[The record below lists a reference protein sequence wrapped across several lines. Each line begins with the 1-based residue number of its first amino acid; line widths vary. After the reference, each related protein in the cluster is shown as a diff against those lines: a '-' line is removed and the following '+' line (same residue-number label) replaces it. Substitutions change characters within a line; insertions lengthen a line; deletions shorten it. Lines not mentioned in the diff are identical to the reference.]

1 MTKYRLHSVVSG
13 QGPPIVLLHGF
24 LSSSHYFKTM
34 QPLLAR
40 TNTVISLDLLGSG
53 ISPKPHVNHNYDTQV
68 SAIHDTLKTLNIDA
82 PFVLLGHSMGALIA
96 LRYALRHPR
105 DVKALELFTPPMFHD
120 SIEAHDTYR
129 KHSIQYGIMLDSSL
143 RGLLWPLL
151 KLTPRDTS
159 ENRPEINFADTVRT
173 SPPARE
179 GGYRDIIVA
188 AEFFSDINQVSCPT
202 LLVVGRHDR
211 IEYQKNLGSAHLPKH
226 IVFELIDTGHHP
238 IITAPEL
245 SEILIRRYL

>member
-53 ISPKPHVNHNYDTQV
+53 MSPRPHVHHNYDTQV
-68 SAIHDTLKTLNIDA
+68 RAIHNTLQALSIDT
-82 PFVLLGHSMGALIA
+82 PFVLLGHSMGALIT
-96 LRYALRHPR
+96 LRYTLTHPG
-105 DVKALELFTPPMFHD
+105 DVKALELFTPPIFHD
-120 SIEAHDTYR
+120 NVEAHDTYR
-129 KHSIQYGIMLDSSL
+129 KHSLQYGIMLDSPL

-151 KLTPRDTS
+151 KLSPRDTS

-173 SPPARE
+173 SAPARE

-188 AEFFSDINQVSCPT
+188 AEFFSDIYQVSCPT

-211 IEYQKNLGSAHLPKH
+211 IEYQKNLGRAQLSKH
-226 IVFELIDTGHHP
+226 VAVELIDTGHHP

-245 SEILIRRYL
+245 SETLIRRYL